1 MPRTT
6 RFLFVALM
14 IVLLPLR
21 GWAGN
26 IMAVEMA
33 SMAFAQ
39 AGVAIDASQTAM
51 PADCPM
57 LSQLSSG
64 AGDQNEAALPAGC
77 NCDTC
82 ELCLAVANLADISWS
97 ASPLLRHSS
106 PPAFSTRF
114 ISAISALNFKPPI
127 A

>member
-1 MPRTT
+1 MPCST
-6 RFLFVALM
+6 RYLFVALM

-33 SMAFAQ
+33 SMANVQ
-39 AGVAIDASQTAM
+39 AKVATDSSQAAM

-57 LSQLSSG
+57 LTQLTSG
-64 AGDQNEAALPAGC
+64 AGDQNEAAAPAFC

-82 ELCLAVANLADISWS
+82 ELCLAVANLAPVALSV
-97 ASPLLRHSS
+97 SPLLRHSS
-106 PPAFSTRF
+106 PPAFSTSF
-114 ISAISALNFKPPI
+114 KSAISALNFKPPI